1 MRVRLLTASDVAR
14 LVGEVGLGEF
24 VDGLISS
31 LEGLLRRW
39 RELRVVPRTSF
50 QYPGGVMEAMPAGD
64 EHWFA
69 VKVVNGH
76 PGNPLRGLSTV
87 VALGVLADAE
97 TGYPLLVADA
107 TLLTAFR
114 TGAASAV
121 ATKYLARR
129 DGKTLGIVGTG
140 AQSEF
145 LCFSVSRVVPVEKV
159 VFYDVDPRAMM
170 KFEANMSQLGFELE
184 AAGSAREVAER
195 GGVVITATAARGRH
209 RVLAREWV
217 RPGVHINAV
226 GGDAP
231 GKTELDPRI
240 LLDAKVV
247 VELLDQALVEGEVQ
261 NVGRDAVYA
270 ELWEVVSGVK
280 PGRVSDEE
288 VTVFD
293 SVGVA
298 FEDLAALTYL
308 YELAE
313 EAGAGSELELVP
325 LLKDPK
331 DLFSLVL
338 RAERRLLAGRG
349 GAGSSLELG
358 GDGVKQVLRQR
369 KD

>member
-64 EHWFA
+64 ERWFA

-87 VALGVLADAE
+87 VALGILAEAE

-129 DGKTLGIVGTG
+129 GSKTLGIVGTG

-159 VFYDVDPRAMM
+159 VFYDVDPRAMA
-170 KFEANMSQLGFELE
+170 KFEANMRLLGFELE

-195 GGVVITATAARGRH
+195 SGVVITATAAGARAAHWSSAVTASSRCSASGRTSSPLASTPP
-209 RVLAREWV
+209 RARRASASSSARTASLCEKPLAR
-217 RPGVHINAV
+217 R
-226 GGDAP
+226 
-231 GKTELDPRI
+231 
-240 LLDAKVV
+240 
-247 VELLDQALVEGEVQ
+247 
-261 NVGRDAVYA
+261 
-270 ELWEVVSGVK
+270 
-280 PGRVSDEE
+280 
-288 VTVFD
+288 
-293 SVGVA
+293 
-298 FEDLAALTYL
+298 
-308 YELAE
+308 
-313 EAGAGSELELVP
+313 
-325 LLKDPK
+325 
-331 DLFSLVL
+331 
-338 RAERRLLAGRG
+338 
-349 GAGSSLELG
+349 
-358 GDGVKQVLRQR
+358 
-369 KD
+369 

>member
-1 MRVRLLTASDVAR
+1 VRVRLLTASDVAR

-31 LEGLLRRW
+31 LESLLKRW
-39 RELRVVPRTSF
+39 RKLKVVPRVSF
-50 QYPGGVMEAMPAGD
+50 QYPNGVMEAMPAGD
-64 EHWFA
+64 DRWFA

-87 VALGVLADAE
+87 VALGALAEAE

-121 ATKYLARR
+121 ATKYLARG
-129 DGKTLGIVGTG
+129 DSEVLGVVGTG

-145 LCFSVSRVVPVEKV
+145 LCLAVSRVVPVRRV
-159 VFYDVDPRAMM
+159 VHYDVDPRARV
-170 KFEANMSQLGFELE
+170 KFEANMGRLGFELE
-184 AAGSAREVAER
+184 AAGSAREVAEKSD
-195 GGVVITATAARGRH
+195 VIVTATAARGRH
-209 RVLAREWV
+209 RVLEREWV
-217 RPGVHINAV
+217 GPGAHINAV

-261 NVGRDAVYA
+261 NVGRSAVYA
-270 ELWEVVSGVK
+270 ELWEVVAGVK
-280 PGRVSDEE
+280 PGRVSEEE

-313 EAGAGSELELVP
+313 RAGVGSEVELVP
-325 LLKDPK
+325 RPSDPK
-331 DLFSLVL
+331 NLFSLVL
-338 RAERRLLAGRG
+338 DAAG
-349 GAGSSLELG
+349 GARASISQELRKLG
-358 GDGVKQVLRQR
+358 GDLLQQLPRQQGG
-369 KD
+369 